1 MTLEKLGGGG
11 IIVEAEGPLGTA
23 TGSSTVASLSTAR
36 RNLAA
41 AEAGGFIYAIGGK
54 DSGGNVLSSVEK
66 YDADTDTWSTVAS
79 LSTARFR
86 LAAAEAGG
94 FIYAIGGL
102 DSGSNVLS
110 SVEEYDANTDT
121 WSTVASLS
129 TARFRLAAAEAG
141 DFIYAIGGLDLNFN
155 SLSSVEELVFQ
166 SFADVYTATGDT
178 LFDIDDPN
186 GTLLNRAT
194 GREQTGDSLIAQ
206 SGETIAAITD
216 SQARIYRT
224 EET

>member
-1 MTLEKLGGGG
+1 
-11 IIVEAEGPLGTA
+11 V
-23 TGSSTVASLSTAR
+23 
-36 RNLAA
+36 
-41 AEAGGFIYAIGGK
+41 YAIGGR
-54 DSGGNVLSSVEK
+54 DSGNNTLSSVEE
-66 YDADTDTWSTVAS
+66 YDPSTDTWSTVAS
-79 LSTARFR
+79 LSTARYQN
-86 LAAAEAGG
+86 AAAEAGG
-94 FIYAIGGL
+94 LVYAIGGEDL
-102 DSGSNVLS
+102 GNNRLS
-110 SVEEYDANTDT
+110 SVEEYDPSTDT

-129 TARFRLAAAEAG
+129 TARQNLAAAEAG
-141 DFIYAIGGLDLNFN
+141 GLVYAIGGED
-155 SLSSVEELVFQ
+155 SGGDTLSSVEELTFQ

-178 LFDIDDPN
+178 LFSIDDPN